1 MYFGTQPEIFIRSH
15 FPIESKSQLLSES
28 YTFEKFKSMALLTP
42 FFYLLDFKSISPD
55 TTKISGKV
63 KIILTSDKPIPKY
76 EYLSTCLLEYGE
88 SSDVD
93 YFDGSLEGKM
103 EIEYDIDREKCLFY
117 SVQIYPENVNC
128 NAAIAYYSTNYTKTS
143 SLDFET
149 MDFSNSNIEYNNYL
163 DSKVVN
169 KEKILKSKKN
179 KNIRVNKK

>member
-42 FFYLLDFKSISPD
+42 FFYLLDFKTISPD

-128 NAAIAYYSTNYTKTS
+128 NAAIAYYSTNYTETS

-169 KEKILKSKKN
+169 KEKILKN
-179 KNIRVNKK
+179 